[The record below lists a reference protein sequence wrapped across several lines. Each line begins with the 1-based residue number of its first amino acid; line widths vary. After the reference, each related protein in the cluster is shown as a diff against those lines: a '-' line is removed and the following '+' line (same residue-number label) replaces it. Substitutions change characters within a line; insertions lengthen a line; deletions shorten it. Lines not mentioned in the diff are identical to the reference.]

1 MKKSICKILN
11 CKAFIVILMAIFTYS
26 TFCFQDVLKV
36 YDLSSWL
43 IFVSLILLF
52 YKSDIYNKKY
62 RIDIVLLSILLSF
75 LTVYGRIIYNFQTDA
90 VASSFSE
97 LFSFKSLIYIIGFFN
112 IFYILLTIFFP
123 KLCEL
128 KMKDGT
134 QLISKKYIIFI
145 ISFLIIFLAWIPY
158 FLALYPGVLSPDSFS
173 EMKIILNNF
182 SAISDHHPLLHI
194 LFISI
199 PFNIGRWI
207 FNDIN
212 SAVALVS
219 VTQMIIMASIFSYL
233 IVFLHS
239 RRVNKCIL
247 ILVMMFYAFFPMH
260 GYYSVT
266 MWKDIIFS
274 GILVLVT
281 IQTFKISEL
290 VSQNALTFKQ
300 LIPFIIISILC
311 VFFRNNA
318 IYMYMFLFVMT
329 MLIFKKY
336 LKQFIIAFLIIFG
349 VYFFVKGPIF
359 NYYSIS
365 KSGSAEY
372 IGIPLQQIGRMAYKQ
387 VDFTDEELV
396 LLNKLMPVESI
407 AKSYNPK
414 TSDDIKFNSDY
425 NANEFDKNK
434 LKYFKLWLQLV
445 IKHPSIAV
453 EAYATSTLG
462 YWYPGVEYWSVLNYV
477 SDNEFNIY
485 SDPKCNDFVS
495 KIIKEFE
502 KKTIPILNIEWS
514 IGLCFWTIL
523 VFSIITF
530 RKRGKQYL
538 YSYIPI
544 MGIWIT
550 MMVASPVYSE
560 FRYVYGAFTCLPLL
574 LMVPYIKIKGR

>member
-1 MKKSICKILN
+1 
-11 CKAFIVILMAIFTYS
+11 
-26 TFCFQDVLKV
+26 
-36 YDLSSWL
+36 
-43 IFVSLILLF
+43 
-52 YKSDIYNKKY
+52 
-62 RIDIVLLSILLSF
+62 
-75 LTVYGRIIYNFQTDA
+75 
-90 VASSFSE
+90 
-97 LFSFKSLIYIIGFFN
+97 
-112 IFYILLTIFFP
+112 
-123 KLCEL
+123 
-128 KMKDGT
+128 
-134 QLISKKYIIFI
+134 
-145 ISFLIIFLAWIPY
+145 
-158 FLALYPGVLSPDSFS
+158 
-173 EMKIILNNF
+173 
-182 SAISDHHPLLHI
+182 
-194 LFISI
+194 
-199 PFNIGRWI
+199 
-207 FNDIN
+207 
-212 SAVALVS
+212 
-219 VTQMIIMASIFSYL
+219 
-233 IVFLHS
+233 
-239 RRVNKCIL
+239 
-247 ILVMMFYAFFPMH
+247 
-260 GYYSVT
+260 
-266 MWKDIIFS
+266 
-274 GILVLVT
+274 
-281 IQTFKISEL
+281 
-290 VSQNALTFKQ
+290 
-300 LIPFIIISILC
+300 
-311 VFFRNNA
+311 
-318 IYMYMFLFVMT
+318 MYMFLFVMT

-396 LLNKLMPVESI
+396 LLNKVMSVESI

-538 YSYIPI
+538 YPYIPI
-544 MGIWIT
+544 IGIWIT